1 MLLELTEAAIDHRL
15 DRGGQQLVVVMKR
28 QVADVEVDR
37 VFYELIFVFT
47 AVCLV
52 PLLDTPNRIGIQT
65 IRAGDF
71 PILDDVAQIAVPL
84 STDRAQ
90 A

>member
-1 MLLELTEAAIDHRL
+1 MLFELTEAAIDYGL
-15 DRGGQQLVVVMKR
+15 DRGGQKRVVVVQR
-28 QVADVEVDR
+28 QVADLEVDR

-52 PLLDTPNRIGIQT
+52 PLLDTPNRIGVQT

-71 PILDDVAQIAVPL
+71 PIFVFHLKLLL
-84 STDRAQ
+84 SSL
-90 A
+90 